1 MVPLELCFVP
11 RGQVMR
17 KQVPDDKV
25 KDVLEFSTMRPEI
38 RLEQIKKGI
47 RVILVS
53 DCERDLVLIVPSRI
67 SNTGSPTTCEIL
79 EWP

>member
-1 MVPLELCFVP
+1 MVPLEMCMVP

-25 KDVLEFSTMRPEI
+25 KEVLDFSTMRPEV

-47 RVILVS
+47 RVRLFP
-53 DCERDLVLIVPSRI
+53 RLRARM
-67 SNTGSPTTCEIL
+67 
-79 EWP
+79 